1 MQNDRTSQ
9 ADFLIAHDWYDKPLD
24 WFVDFIDDVAERMVQ
39 LNGVPTATLQA
50 LLDNTNIKEEQ
61 FNYQQYTLD
70 QLIQFTIND
79 FKTFRDEISDSIDI
93 LNNDGDVSD
102 SNKLQDYLSDINKFI
117 WFLTATL
124 GQNTLDN
131 SNH

>member
-1 MQNDRTSQ
+1 
-9 ADFLIAHDWYDKPLD
+9 
-24 WFVDFIDDVAERMVQ
+24 MVQ

-50 LLDNTNIKEEQ
+50 LLDNTNVKEEQ

>member
-1 MQNDRTSQ
+1 MAS
-9 ADFLIAHDWYDKPLD
+9 KPTKY
-24 WFVDFIDDVAERMVQ
+24 Q
-39 LNGVPTATLQA
+39 L
-50 LLDNTNIKEEQ
+50 
-61 FNYQQYTLD
+61 
-70 QLIQFTIND
+70 
-79 FKTFRDEISDSIDI
+79 DI